1 MGIFENKN
9 VSCIKFSNENVNS
22 MKFSVGDAIENSLDF
37 DTFYDAVR
45 FARMTERKFVFVH
58 MVICDIEPVW
68 ENMCL
73 KKSGDF
79 TDVIFAQI
87 KV

>member
-1 MGIFENKN
+1 MAIIDNKN
-9 VSCIKFSNENVNS
+9 VNS
-22 MKFSVGDAIENSLDF
+22 IKFSVGDTIENSLDF
-37 DTFYDAVR
+37 DTFDDAVR
-45 FARMTERKFVFVH
+45 FAHLTDKKHVFVQ

-73 KKSGDF
+73 KKSGEF
-79 TDVIFAQI
+79 TNVILAQI

>member
-1 MGIFENKN
+1 MDIFENKN
-9 VSCIKFSNENVNS
+9 VNS
-22 MKFSVGDAIENSLDF
+22 IKFSVGDTIEDTLDF
-37 DTFYDAVR
+37 ETFDDAVR
-45 FARMTERKFVFVH
+45 FAHITDKKHVFVH

-73 KKSGDF
+73 KKSGEF

>member
-1 MGIFENKN
+1 MDIFEKKN
-9 VSCIKFSNENVNS
+9 INS
-22 MKFSVGDAIENSLDF
+22 IKFSVGDTIENSLDF
-37 DTFYDAVR
+37 DTFGDAVR
-45 FARMTERKFVFVH
+45 FAHITNERHVFVH

-73 KKSGDF
+73 KKSGEF